1 MALARKLVPRAE
13 TEPTENFL
21 PRARTLPA
29 LRTAAAGCRG
39 CPLYLR
45 ATQTVFGEGPPDARA
60 VLVGEQPGDSEDKQ
74 GRPFVGPA
82 GRILDKA
89 LDEAGIDRDRVYLT
103 NAVKHFTFEER
114 GKARIHKKPRG
125 SDVKACKPWLA
136 AELELVKPDVVV
148 LLGATAAQS
157 LMGPSFRVTQER
169 GKPIPSAVAP
179 VVVATTHPSA
189 VLRAP
194 DEDARHEA
202 YRSLVADLAV
212 VAAQLKK
219 RPAR

>member
-1 MALARKLVPRAE
+1 MAVARKLVPHAE

-21 PRARTLPA
+21 PPTRTLAA
-29 LRTAAAGCRG
+29 LRKAAAGCRG

-45 ATQTVFGEGPPDARA
+45 ATQTVFGEGPPEARA

-89 LDEAGIDRDRVYLT
+89 LAEVGLDRDRVYLT

-125 SDVKACKPWLA
+125 GDVRACKPWLA
-136 AELELVKPDVVV
+136 EELDVIKPDVVV
-148 LLGATAAQS
+148 ILGATAAQS
-157 LMGPSFRVTQER
+157 LMGPSFRVTRER

-179 VVVATTHPSA
+179 VVVATAHPSA

-194 DEDARHEA
+194 DEDSRHEA
-202 YRSLVADLAV
+202 YRALVADLAV
-212 VAAQLKK
+212 VAGELKK